1 MNLIFFTSQTLYTL
15 QYQPVNVQKLH
26 PFFRRL
32 ESDLSVIL
40 LITPKVCICPSHSTC
55 SSIAQGP
62 QNLQIIQFASVKYLL
77 IQKVSLILFQ
87 SHRSLKFYTFFLFP
101 PVSFVSAIQ
110 IGQFLLFCL
119 QLHRFFPLI
128 SFSVDFYISVI
139 VDFLFLKF
147 PFDSSLQ
154 LLFPC

>member
-1 MNLIFFTSQTLYTL
+1 MNLIFFTSQTIYINTL

-26 PFFRRL
+26 SFFRLL

-62 QNLQIIQFASVKYLL
+62 QNLQIIHFASENYLL

-87 SHRSLKFYTFFLFP
+87 SHRSLKFYKFILFP
-101 PVSFVSAIQ
+101 QSLFSLLFRLGSFYCS
-110 IGQFLLFCL
+110 FLLLCL
-119 QLHRFFPLI
+119 QFHRFLPLI
-128 SFSVDFYISVI
+128 SF
-139 VDFLFLKF
+139 
-147 PFDSSLQ
+147 
-154 LLFPC
+154 CC